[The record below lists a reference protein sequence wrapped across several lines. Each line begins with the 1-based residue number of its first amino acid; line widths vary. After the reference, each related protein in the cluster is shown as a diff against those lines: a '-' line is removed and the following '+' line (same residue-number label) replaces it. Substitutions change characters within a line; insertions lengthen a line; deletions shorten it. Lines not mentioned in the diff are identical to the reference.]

1 MEDIFREGA
10 AVLVEF
16 RETGNK
22 TSMEVHGEDDKI
34 AEEVFEMPDNVEE
47 DGEFKRIY
55 GGRT

>member
-16 RETGNK
+16 RETGSK
-22 TSMEVHGEDDKI
+22 TNLELGEDDKI
-34 AEEVFEMPDNVEE
+34 AEEVFEMPDNDEE
-47 DGEFKRIY
+47 DGEFKRIP